1 MPSFADQGLA
11 FVDRCAAQTA
21 AESAEDFLATAK
33 RMGFAGCACGAWAGV
48 GKNRRH
54 QFFFVDWPQD
64 WLDFYN
70 LGGWFEHDRVAR
82 EARTRT
88 APYLSSEFATHKVTA
103 EECSLFDAGQAYGWK
118 DVFAVPIH
126 GPGSLQELVT
136 MGTRETLDFTSLNR
150 AVLEM
155 MGRAVWERCRSS
167 EFLRRRRGREGPP
180 QPSRDRMSGL
190 GGRRQ
195 VGRRH
200 RSIAWRQA
208 GDGAFP
214 HRASQEAA
222 RGEHP
227 RRSGRARRA
236 PRDPLTHPP
245 D

>member
-54 QFFFVDWPQD
+54 RFFFVDWPQD

-126 GPGSLQELVT
+126 GPGSLQGLVT

-167 EFLRRRRGREGPP
+167 ESYGVAAEERVRLSPREIECLAWAAAGKSDAAIG
-180 QPSRDRMSGL
+180 QLL
-190 GGRRQ
+190 G
-195 VGRRH
+195 VKPATAH
-200 RSIAWRQA
+200 FHIEQA
-208 GDGAFP
+208 KKRLGVST
-214 HRASQEAA
+214 RVEAVA
-222 RGEHP
+222 LGVLH
-227 RRSGRARRA
+227 GI
-236 PRDPLTHPP
+236 L
-245 D
+245 